1 MKGESRN
8 LPLDPAEH
16 LPLLIARMAERDEKA
31 LTEFYDLLSPT
42 LYGLALKM
50 MTDEQE
56 SQDVLQE
63 AFTTIWREAGA
74 YRAELGGPFAWAVM
88 ILRNKAIDRLHK
100 RCPHE
105 GAPMKSSRLVE
116 AEQHYPGET
125 LEPEGC
131 AEVRAALSRLPA
143 EQRRALE
150 LAFFSGMTLLD
161 IAAQLGTSREKIT
174 ACLRQGLIQMQT
186 LKSSAR

>member
-1 MKGESRN
+1 
-8 LPLDPAEH
+8 
-16 LPLLIARMAERDEKA
+16 
-31 LTEFYDLLSPT
+31 
-42 LYGLALKM
+42 
-50 MTDEQE
+50 
-56 SQDVLQE
+56 
-63 AFTTIWREAGA
+63 
-74 YRAELGGPFAWAVM
+74 
-88 ILRNKAIDRLHK
+88 
-100 RCPHE
+100 
-105 GAPMKSSRLVE
+105 MKSSRLVE